1 MNAMPS
7 STNKARRTTKKG
19 GDVPNPNFLMPALL
33 CGRMPDVIARGAPRP
48 IRNGRR
54 ATTLSTLSRRA
65 PLARRRNRIVS
76 GSGQAQKKEVAKV
89 GFLCSIF
96 LRRKRLLPTK
106 GLRKK
111 ERSDDRSLH
120 ENRQAKT
127 AHPCPMRL
135 SVERDPKLC
144 VATASR
150 KCGPQQSWAR
160 RFERYGCSDGYALE
174 YDRLSN
180 SAR

>member
-1 MNAMPS
+1 MRCHQAPN
-7 STNKARRTTKKG
+7 TNRKG
-19 GDVPNPNFLMPALL
+19 TYQIPNFDAG
-33 CGRMPDVIARGAPRP
+33 GRMPDVIARGAPRP

-54 ATTLSTLSRRA
+54 PHDGSRLFLVVRRA

-89 GFLCSIF
+89 GFLCSIL

-160 RFERYGCSDGYALE
+160 RFERDGSSDGYALE
-174 YDRLSN
+174 YHRLSN
-180 SAR
+180 HAQ